1 MKSLIIRIKSRDATE
16 TEKGQSMLEMQE
28 EGLLDIAPVM
38 TLKKTDTS
46 FALWMQA

>member
-16 TEKGQSMLEMQE
+16 RKKEQSILKMQE

-46 FALWMQA
+46 FALRMQA